1 MTLAHTTL
9 LIFLLSGEKNPYLP
23 CVDKLEVGGKEFKF
37 FNLTK
42 LGDERYGRYCSNL
55 MSLASKILWTTNG
68 PKFPHLWTLVPV
80 TIVFAS
86 VFSKVK

>member
-1 MTLAHTTL
+1 MAHTTL

-42 LGDERYGRYCSNL
+42 LGDERYGRYCSHL
-55 MSLASKILWTTNG
+55 MSLASIIKVDNLKVWQVCGLHTVPNSLIFG
-68 PKFPHLWTLVPV
+68 PQYL
-80 TIVFAS
+80 
-86 VFSKVK
+86 

>member
-9 LIFLLSGEKNPYLP
+9 IIFLLSGEKNPYLP

-55 MSLASKILWTTNG
+55 MSLARIIEVDILKVWQVCGLHTVPNSLIFG
-68 PKFPHLWTLVPV
+68 PQYL
-80 TIVFAS
+80 
-86 VFSKVK
+86 